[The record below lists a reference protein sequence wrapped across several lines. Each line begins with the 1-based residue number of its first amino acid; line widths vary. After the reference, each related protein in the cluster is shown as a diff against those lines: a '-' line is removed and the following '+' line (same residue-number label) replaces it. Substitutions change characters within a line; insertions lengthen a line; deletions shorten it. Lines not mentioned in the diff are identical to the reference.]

1 MILRDILTDQQP
13 KRNSVFK
20 KSVIV
25 LLVFELRDSKDSL
38 PLPLPPCELRIFVKK
53 KKRDRRKI
61 KEIKEIVST
70 VEF

>member
-38 PLPLPPCELRIFVKK
+38 PLPRPPCESKIFVK

>member
-38 PLPLPPCELRIFVKK
+38 PLHHQPCESKIFVK

>member
-38 PLPLPPCELRIFVKK
+38 PLPRPPCESKIFVK

-61 KEIKEIVST
+61 KEIVST